1 MDARANIPSK
11 LIDVCP
17 RKKWDWSGPEGGGRL
32 FQSGFLPE
40 QICHS
45 LPKYWL
51 FSKIKS
57 KDLWYFCCSAFTKNS
72 QFYSDIFPID
82 LDAVI
87 GSMVTTLIKL
97 ASIHF
102 SQFFFQHEHLSVTLK
117 RLRIQQCL
125 ANTSIAVQFRNKCIT
140 ISKNITEF
148 FVTTGGTI
156 NHCKATAWFVQTIV
170 SAVKTMC
177 YLKPS
182 LTSFRGV
189 PSLINLRHKLWEFL
203 MGRSFFWFR
212 FWWLF
217 NKHDVK
223 ARQTWEL
230 LTALRSIWSQLF
242 RLQSP
247 ECAQEEGV
255 NWMRIW
261 RSE

>member
-1 MDARANIPSK
+1 
-11 LIDVCP
+11 
-17 RKKWDWSGPEGGGRL
+17 
-32 FQSGFLPE
+32 
-40 QICHS
+40 
-45 LPKYWL
+45 
-51 FSKIKS
+51 
-57 KDLWYFCCSAFTKNS
+57 
-72 QFYSDIFPID
+72 
-82 LDAVI
+82 
-87 GSMVTTLIKL
+87 MVTTLIKL
-97 ASIHF
+97 DSIRF

-117 RLRIQQCL
+117 RLWIQQCL
-125 ANTSIAVQFRNKCIT
+125 ANTSIAVQFGKKYIT

-148 FVTTGGTI
+148 FVKAGGTVI
-156 NHCKATAWFVQTIV
+156 HCKVTAWFVQTTV

-182 LTSFRGV
+182 LISFRGV

-203 MGRSFFWFR
+203 MGISFFWFR

-217 NKHDVK
+217 DKYDVK

-261 RSE
+261 RSETYEKQNVNG